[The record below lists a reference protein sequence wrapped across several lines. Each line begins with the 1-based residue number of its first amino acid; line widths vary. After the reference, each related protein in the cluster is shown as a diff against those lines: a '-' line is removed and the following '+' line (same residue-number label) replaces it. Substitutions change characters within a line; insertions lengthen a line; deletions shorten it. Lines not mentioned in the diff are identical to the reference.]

1 VNGLASVNYGG
12 DDYIDGGDG
21 DDLIAGDA
29 LALGTGSTWVFQG
42 GDDTIFGGAGNDTIY
57 GDTNDFSEIIGGNDF
72 IDGGTGIDHLYG
84 GGGNDTIVFD
94 AVDQNGYVD
103 GGSGFDTLTIDVTPT
118 NDLEDGFGGGII
130 NFTNLNNAWTNF
142 ERLDMTDGAGD
153 DHIWLNFSD
162 VVDMTD
168 ADNDLEILGDA
179 GDQVWLSGAWSN
191 DGTVGGF
198 TTYSFGG
205 ATVEIDTDIT
215 VTVFP

>member
-1 VNGLASVNYGG
+1 M
-12 DDYIDGGDG
+12 
-21 DDLIAGDA
+21 
-29 LALGTGSTWVFQG
+29 
-42 GDDTIFGGAGNDTIY
+42 Y

-153 DHIWLNFSD
+153 DRIALDAAD
-162 VVDMTD
+162 VVSMTGD
-168 ADNDLEILGDA
+168 GILEINGDTGDIVGLVGTHPADWEA
-179 GDQVWLSGAWSN
+179 GPA
-191 DGTVGGF
+191 
-198 TTYSFGG
+198 G
-205 ATVEIDTDIT
+205 ATHTIYTNDTGVQVSIENELT
-215 VTVFP
+215 VNLNSF